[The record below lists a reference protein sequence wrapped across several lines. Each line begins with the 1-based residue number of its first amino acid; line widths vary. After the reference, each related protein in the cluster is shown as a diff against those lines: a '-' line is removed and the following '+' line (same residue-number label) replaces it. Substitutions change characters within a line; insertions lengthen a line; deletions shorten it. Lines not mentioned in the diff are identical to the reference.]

1 MGIGAPGA
9 IGLYGAGKIGL
20 VWVMS
25 KPDSKAAI
33 AKMPNYTLED
43 AALASGSS
51 MVAGIDEAGRG
62 PLAGPVV
69 AAAVVLDPTVI
80 PDGLNDSKKL
90 TEDRREALFKQI
102 MASAH
107 VAFCAAPVEVIDRL
121 NIRGATLWAM
131 CRALEALP
139 VRPDLALIDGRDVP
153 EGLSCAGQ
161 FVIGGDGKSVSIAAA
176 SIVAKVVR
184 DRMCRV
190 MDTGLPHYR
199 FGQHKGYGTALHL
212 EALAAH
218 GPCEMHRMS
227 FAPVLAARR

>member
-1 MGIGAPGA
+1 MP
-9 IGLYGAGKIGL
+9 KT
-20 VWVMS
+20 
-25 KPDSKAAI
+25 DSQSTVLDV
-33 AKMPNYTLED
+33 PSYELEA
-43 AALASGSS
+43 AALAGGRA

-69 AAAVVLDPTVI
+69 AAAVVLDRHAI
-80 PDGLNDSKKL
+80 PEGLNDSKKL
-90 TEDRREALFKQI
+90 TEEKREALFEQL
-102 MASAH
+102 MVSAH

-131 CRALEALP
+131 CRALDALP
-139 VRPDLALIDGRDVP
+139 VRPDLALIDGRDIP

-161 FVIGGDGKSVSIAAA
+161 FVIGGDGKSLSIAAA

-184 DRMCRV
+184 DRMCHV
-190 MDTGLPHYR
+190 MDCGMPHYNFAR
-199 FGQHKGYGTALHL
+199 HKGYSTPMHL

-218 GPCEMHRMS
+218 GPCELHRMS